1 MKRQI
6 YIFDTTLRDG
16 EQTPKVSLNPKEKL
30 EIAKQLEGLGVD
42 VIEAGFPMAS
52 NGDFEGVKLI
62 AENIKNSTINALA
75 RAKKKDIDRAYE
87 AIKAANKKRIH
98 IFIATSE
105 LHMKYKLKMTREE
118 VIDKVKTMVKYAKG
132 LVDDIEFSPE
142 DGSRSDRE
150 FLYKVLETAI
160 ESGATVLNIPD
171 TVGYST
177 PKEFGDL
184 IKGIK
189 ENVKGIENVI
199 ISVHCH
205 NDLGLAVA
213 NSLAAVENGATQVE
227 CAINGLGERAGNTA
241 LEEIV
246 MALKTRG
253 DIYNVYT
260 NIKTENIYRV
270 SSIVSHFSGVNVQP
284 NKAIVGKNAFL
295 HESGIHQH
303 GVLEN
308 RETYEIMTPES
319 VGFKTSNMIL
329 GKHSGR
335 HAFEERVKELG
346 CNLDDV
352 KLNEAFKKFKDLADK
367 KKEVSDKDIEALIYH
382 GTVNVEDKYKL
393 INFSVTTCNK
403 MSSTATVNIKY
414 DGKDIEEA
422 ACGDG
427 PVNALYNAVE
437 RAINKKLVLKDYNI
451 NAITSGAD
459 ALGEV
464 IVKLSYDDKNVIGRS
479 VSTNVIEA
487 SIMAY
492 MNALNKIVN

>member
-75 RAKKKDIDRAYE
+75 RANKKDIDRAYE

-118 VIDKVKTMVKYAKG
+118 VIDKVKTIVKYAKG

>member
-1 MKRQI
+1 MKRKI

-16 EQTPKVSLNPKEKL
+16 EQTPRVSLNAKEKL
-30 EIAKQLEGLGVD
+30 EIAKHLERLGVD
-42 VIEAGFPMAS
+42 VIEAGFPVAS
-52 NGDFEGVKLI
+52 DGDFEGVRLI
-62 AENIKNSTINALA
+62 AQNIKKSTINALA
-75 RAKKKDIDRAYE
+75 RADKKDIDRAYD
-87 AIKAANKKRIH
+87 AIKYANKKRIH
-98 IFIATSE
+98 VFLATSDI
-105 LHMKYKLKMTREE
+105 HMKYKLKMTRDE
-118 VIDKVKTMVKYAKG
+118 VINKIKDMVSYAKT

-142 DGSRSDRE
+142 DGSRTDKK
-150 FLYKVLETAI
+150 FLYEVLEAAI

-177 PKEFGDL
+177 PDEFGSL

-189 ENVKGIENVI
+189 ENVKGIDKVI

-213 NSLAAVENGATQVE
+213 NSLAAVENGATQIE
-227 CAINGLGERAGNTA
+227 CAVNGLGERAGNTA
-241 LEEIV
+241 LEEVV
-246 MALKTRG
+246 MALNTRS

-260 NIKTENIYRV
+260 NINTENIYRV

-284 NKAIVGKNAFL
+284 NKAIVGANAFL

-319 VGFKTSNMIL
+319 VGFKTNNMIL

-346 CNLDDV
+346 CQLDKD
-352 KLNEAFKKFKDLADK
+352 KLNETFLKFKNLADK

-382 GTVNVEDKYKL
+382 GTINVSDKYK
-393 INFSVTTCNK
+393 IITFNVTTGNSI
-403 MSSTATVNIKY
+403 SSTATVKVSFE
-414 DGKDIEEA
+414 DKEREEA

-427 PVNALYNAVE
+427 PVNALYNALE
-437 RAINKKLVLKDYNI
+437 RAIDKALVLKDYNI
-451 NAITSGAD
+451 KAITSGTD

-464 IVKLSYDDKNVIGRS
+464 TVKLSYEDRNIIGRG
-479 VSTNVIEA
+479 VSTDVIEA
-487 SIMAY
+487 SVMAY
-492 MNALNKIVN
+492 MNALNKLVN

>member
-16 EQTPKVSLNPKEKL
+16 EQTPKVSLNPEEKL
-30 EIAKQLEGLGVD
+30 EIAKQLESLGVD

-75 RAKKKDIDRAYE
+75 RANKKDIDRAYE
-87 AIKAANKKRIH
+87 AIKAAKKKRIH

-105 LHMKYKLKMTREE
+105 LHMKYKLKMTGKE

-132 LVDDIEFSPE
+132 LVDDVEFSPE

-150 FLYKVLETAI
+150 FLYRVLETAI
-160 ESGATVLNIPD
+160 ESGANVLNIPD

-177 PKEFGDL
+177 PKEFGEL

-213 NSLAAVENGATQVE
+213 NSLEAVENGATQVE

-346 CNLDDV
+346 CNLDEI
-352 KLNEAFKKFKDLADK
+352 KLNEAFKNFKDLADK

-403 MSSTATVNIKY
+403 MSSTATVNINY
-414 DGKDIEEA
+414 DGKNIEEA

-464 IVKLSYDDKNVIGRS
+464 IVKLSYKDRNVIGRS

>member
-16 EQTPKVSLNPKEKL
+16 EQTPKVSLNPEEKL
-30 EIAKQLEGLGVD
+30 EIAKQLESLGVD

-75 RAKKKDIDRAYE
+75 RANKKDIDRAYE
-87 AIKAANKKRIH
+87 AIKAAKKKRIH

-105 LHMKYKLKMTREE
+105 LHMKYKLKMTRKE

-132 LVDDIEFSPE
+132 LVDDVEFSPE

-150 FLYKVLETAI
+150 FLYRVLETAI
-160 ESGATVLNIPD
+160 ESGANVLNIPD

-177 PKEFGDL
+177 PKEFGEL

-213 NSLAAVENGATQVE
+213 NSLEAVENGATQVE

-346 CNLDDV
+346 CNLDEI
-352 KLNEAFKKFKDLADK
+352 KLNEAFKNFKDLADK

-403 MSSTATVNIKY
+403 MSSTATVNINY
-414 DGKDIEEA
+414 DGKNIEEA

-464 IVKLSYDDKNVIGRS
+464 IVKLSYKDRNVIGRS

>member
-16 EQTPKVSLNPKEKL
+16 EQTPKVSLNPEEKL
-30 EIAKQLEGLGVD
+30 EIAKQLESLGVD

-75 RAKKKDIDRAYE
+75 RANKKDIDRAYE
-87 AIKAANKKRIH
+87 AIKAAKKKRIH

-105 LHMKYKLKMTREE
+105 LHMKYKLKMTGEE

-132 LVDDIEFSPE
+132 LVDDVEFSPE

-150 FLYKVLETAI
+150 FLYRVLETAI
-160 ESGATVLNIPD
+160 ESGANVLNIPD

-177 PKEFGDL
+177 PKEFGEL

-213 NSLAAVENGATQVE
+213 NSLEAVENGATQVE

-346 CNLDDV
+346 CNLDEI
-352 KLNEAFKKFKDLADK
+352 KLNEAFKNFKDLADK

-403 MSSTATVNIKY
+403 MSSTATVNINY
-414 DGKDIEEA
+414 DGKNIEEA

-464 IVKLSYDDKNVIGRS
+464 IVKLSYKDRNVIGRS

>member
-30 EIAKQLEGLGVD
+30 EIAKQLESLGVD
-42 VIEAGFPMAS
+42 VIEAGFPIAS

-75 RAKKKDIDRAYE
+75 RANKKDIDRAYE
-87 AIKAANKKRIH
+87 AIKSANKKRIH

-118 VIDKVKTMVKYAKG
+118 VIDKVKTMVKYAKR

-171 TVGYST
+171 IVGYAT
-177 PKEFGDL
+177 PKEFGEL

-246 MALKTRG
+246 MALKTRS

-346 CNLDDV
+346 CNLDKE
-352 KLNEAFKKFKDLADK
+352 KLNEAFNKFKDLADK

-382 GTVNVEDKYKL
+382 GTINVEDKYKL

-403 MSSTATVNIKY
+403 MSSTATVNINY

-437 RAINKKLVLKDYNI
+437 RAINKKLVLRDYNI

-464 IVKLSYDDKNVIGRS
+464 IVKLSYENKNVIGRS

>member
-30 EIAKQLEGLGVD
+30 EIAKQLESLGVD

-75 RAKKKDIDRAYE
+75 RANKKDIDRAYE
-87 AIKAANKKRIH
+87 AIKAAKKKRIH

-177 PKEFGDL
+177 PKEFGAL

-213 NSLAAVENGATQVE
+213 NSLEAVENGATQVE

-393 INFSVTTCNK
+393 INFNVTTCNK
-403 MSSTATVNIKY
+403 MSSTATVNINY

>member
-30 EIAKQLEGLGVD
+30 EIAKQLESLGVD

-75 RAKKKDIDRAYE
+75 RANKKDIDRAYE
-87 AIKAANKKRIH
+87 AIKSANKKRIH

-118 VIDKVKTMVKYAKG
+118 VIDRVKTMVKYAKK

-142 DGSRSDRE
+142 DGSRSDKE

-177 PKEFGDL
+177 PKEFGEL

-227 CAINGLGERAGNTA
+227 CAINGIGERAGNTA

-346 CNLDDV
+346 CNLDDI

-393 INFSVTTCNK
+393 INFSLTTCNK
-403 MSSTATVNIKY
+403 MSSTATVNITY

-464 IVKLSYDDKNVIGRS
+464 IVKLSYEDKNIIGRS

>member
-16 EQTPKVSLNPKEKL
+16 EQTPKVSLNPEEKL
-30 EIAKQLEGLGVD
+30 EIAKQLESLGVD

-75 RAKKKDIDRAYE
+75 RANKKDIDRAYE
-87 AIKAANKKRIH
+87 AIKAAKKKRIH

-105 LHMKYKLKMTREE
+105 LHMKYKLKMTGEE

-132 LVDDIEFSPE
+132 LVDDVEFSPE

-150 FLYKVLETAI
+150 FLYRVLETAI

-177 PKEFGDL
+177 PKEFGEL

-189 ENVKGIENVI
+189 ENVKGIENII

-213 NSLAAVENGATQVE
+213 NSLEAVENGATQVE

-346 CNLDDV
+346 CNLDNE
-352 KLNEAFKKFKDLADK
+352 KLNEAFKNFKDLADK

-403 MSSTATVNIKY
+403 MSSTATVNINY
-414 DGKDIEEA
+414 DGKNIEEA

-464 IVKLSYDDKNVIGRS
+464 IVKLSYKDRNVIGRS

-487 SIMAY
+487 SIMSY

>member
-16 EQTPKVSLNPKEKL
+16 EQTPKVSLNPTEKL
-30 EIAKQLEGLGVD
+30 EIAKQLESLGVD

-75 RAKKKDIDRAYE
+75 RANKKDIDRAYE
-87 AIKAANKKRIH
+87 AIKAAKKKRIH

-177 PKEFGDL
+177 PKEFGAL

-213 NSLAAVENGATQVE
+213 NSLEAVENGATQVE

-393 INFSVTTCNK
+393 INFNVTTCSK
-403 MSSTATVNIKY
+403 MSSTATVNINY

>member
-16 EQTPKVSLNPKEKL
+16 EQTPKVSLNPEEKL
-30 EIAKQLEGLGVD
+30 EIAKQLESLGVD

-75 RAKKKDIDRAYE
+75 RANKKDIDRAYE
-87 AIKAANKKRIH
+87 AIKAAKKKRIH

-118 VIDKVKTMVKYAKG
+118 VIDRVKTMVKYAKS
-132 LVDDIEFSPE
+132 LVDDVEFSPE

-150 FLYKVLETAI
+150 FLYRVLETAI

-213 NSLAAVENGATQVE
+213 NSLEAVENGATQVE

-393 INFSVTTCNK
+393 INFNVTTCNK
-403 MSSTATVNIKY
+403 MSSTATVNINY

>member
-30 EIAKQLEGLGVD
+30 EIAKQLESLGVD

-75 RAKKKDIDRAYE
+75 RANKKDIDRAYE
-87 AIKAANKKRIH
+87 AIKSANKKRIH

-118 VIDKVKTMVKYAKG
+118 VIDRVKTMVKYAKK

-142 DGSRSDRE
+142 DGSRSDKE

-177 PKEFGDL
+177 PKEFGEL

-346 CNLDDV
+346 CNLDDI

-393 INFSVTTCNK
+393 INFSLTTCNK
-403 MSSTATVNIKY
+403 MSSTATVNITY

-464 IVKLSYDDKNVIGRS
+464 IVKLSYEDKNIIGRS

>member
-16 EQTPKVSLNPKEKL
+16 EQTPKVSLNPEEKL
-30 EIAKQLEGLGVD
+30 EIAKQLESLGVD

-75 RAKKKDIDRAYE
+75 RANKKDIDRAYE
-87 AIKAANKKRIH
+87 AIKAAKKKRIH

-105 LHMKYKLKMTREE
+105 LHMKYKLKMTGEE

-132 LVDDIEFSPE
+132 LVDDVEFSPE

-150 FLYKVLETAI
+150 FLYRVLETAI

-177 PKEFGDL
+177 PKEFGEL

-213 NSLAAVENGATQVE
+213 NSLEAVENGATQVE

-346 CNLDDV
+346 CNLDEI
-352 KLNEAFKKFKDLADK
+352 KLNEAFKNFKDLADK

-403 MSSTATVNIKY
+403 MSSTATVNINY
-414 DGKDIEEA
+414 DGKNIEEA

-464 IVKLSYDDKNVIGRS
+464 IVKLSYKDRNVIGRS

>member
-75 RAKKKDIDRAYE
+75 RANKKDIDRAYE

>member
-30 EIAKQLEGLGVD
+30 EIAKQLESLGVD

-75 RAKKKDIDRAYE
+75 RANKKDIDRAYE
-87 AIKAANKKRIH
+87 AIKSANKKRIH

-118 VIDKVKTMVKYAKG
+118 VIDRVKTMVKYAKK

-142 DGSRSDRE
+142 DGSRSDKE

-177 PKEFGDL
+177 PKEFGEL

-346 CNLDDV
+346 CNLDDI

-393 INFSVTTCNK
+393 INFTVTTCNK
-403 MSSTATVNIKY
+403 MSSTATVNITY

-464 IVKLSYDDKNVIGRS
+464 IVKLSYEDKNIIGRS

>member
-1 MKRQI
+1 
-6 YIFDTTLRDG
+6 
-16 EQTPKVSLNPKEKL
+16 
-30 EIAKQLEGLGVD
+30 
-42 VIEAGFPMAS
+42 
-52 NGDFEGVKLI
+52 
-62 AENIKNSTINALA
+62 
-75 RAKKKDIDRAYE
+75 
-87 AIKAANKKRIH
+87 
-98 IFIATSE
+98 
-105 LHMKYKLKMTREE
+105 
-118 VIDKVKTMVKYAKG
+118 
-132 LVDDIEFSPE
+132 
-142 DGSRSDRE
+142 
-150 FLYKVLETAI
+150 
-160 ESGATVLNIPD
+160 
-171 TVGYST
+171 
-177 PKEFGDL
+177 
-184 IKGIK
+184 
-189 ENVKGIENVI
+189 
-199 ISVHCH
+199 
-205 NDLGLAVA
+205 
-213 NSLAAVENGATQVE
+213 
-227 CAINGLGERAGNTA
+227 
-241 LEEIV
+241 

-346 CNLDDV
+346 CNLDDI

-393 INFSVTTCNK
+393 INFSLTTCNK
-403 MSSTATVNIKY
+403 MSSTATVNITY

-464 IVKLSYDDKNVIGRS
+464 IVKLSYEDKNIIGRS

>member
-75 RAKKKDIDRAYE
+75 RANKKDIDRAYE
-87 AIKAANKKRIH
+87 AIKAAKKKRIH

-184 IKGIK
+184 VKGIK

-213 NSLAAVENGATQVE
+213 NSLEAVENGATQVE

-270 SSIVSHFSGVNVQP
+270 SSIVSNFSGVNVQP

-393 INFSVTTCNK
+393 INFNVTTCNK
-403 MSSTATVNIKY
+403 MSSTATVNINY

>member
-1 MKRQI
+1 M
-6 YIFDTTLRDG
+6 
-16 EQTPKVSLNPKEKL
+16 LNFTGRWL
-30 EIAKQLEGLGVD
+30 
-42 VIEAGFPMAS
+42 
-52 NGDFEGVKLI
+52 
-62 AENIKNSTINALA
+62 
-75 RAKKKDIDRAYE
+75 KKWQ
-87 AIKAANKKRIH
+87 RI
-98 IFIATSE
+98 
-105 LHMKYKLKMTREE
+105 
-118 VIDKVKTMVKYAKG
+118 
-132 LVDDIEFSPE
+132 
-142 DGSRSDRE
+142 
-150 FLYKVLETAI
+150 LYRVLETAI

-177 PKEFGDL
+177 PKEFGEL

-213 NSLAAVENGATQVE
+213 NSLEAVENGATQVE

-346 CNLDDV
+346 CNLDNE
-352 KLNEAFKKFKDLADK
+352 KLNEAFKNFKDLADK

-403 MSSTATVNIKY
+403 MSSTATVNINY
-414 DGKDIEEA
+414 DGKNIEEA

-464 IVKLSYDDKNVIGRS
+464 IVKTFL
-479 VSTNVIEA
+479 
-487 SIMAY
+487 
-492 MNALNKIVN
+492 

>member
-30 EIAKQLEGLGVD
+30 EIAKQLESLGVD

-75 RAKKKDIDRAYE
+75 RANKKDIDRAYE
-87 AIKAANKKRIH
+87 AIKAAKKKRIH

-213 NSLAAVENGATQVE
+213 NSLEAVENGATQVE

>member
-16 EQTPKVSLNPKEKL
+16 EQTPKVSLNPEEKL
-30 EIAKQLEGLGVD
+30 EIAKQLESLGVD

-75 RAKKKDIDRAYE
+75 RANKKDIDRAYE
-87 AIKAANKKRIH
+87 AIKVANKKRIH

-177 PKEFGDL
+177 PKEFGEL

-213 NSLAAVENGATQVE
+213 NSLEAVENGATQVE

-346 CNLDDV
+346 CNLDEI

-403 MSSTATVNIKY
+403 MSSTATVNINY
-414 DGKDIEEA
+414 DGKNIEEA

-437 RAINKKLVLKDYNI
+437 RAINKKLILKDYNI

-464 IVKLSYDDKNVIGRS
+464 IVKLSYKDRNVIGRS

>member
-75 RAKKKDIDRAYE
+75 RANKKDIDRAYE
-87 AIKAANKKRIH
+87 AIKKANKKRIH

-213 NSLAAVENGATQVE
+213 NSLEAVENGATQVE

-403 MSSTATVNIKY
+403 MSSTATVNINY

-427 PVNALYNAVE
+427 PVNALYNAIE

-464 IVKLSYDDKNVIGRS
+464 IVKLSYEDKNVIGRS

>member
-30 EIAKQLEGLGVD
+30 EIAKQLESLGVD

-75 RAKKKDIDRAYE
+75 RANKKDIDRAYE
-87 AIKAANKKRIH
+87 AIKAAKKKRIH

-213 NSLAAVENGATQVE
+213 NSLEAVENGATQVE

-393 INFSVTTCNK
+393 INFNVTTCNK
-403 MSSTATVNIKY
+403 MSSTATVNINY

>member
-30 EIAKQLEGLGVD
+30 EIARQLESLGVD

-75 RAKKKDIDRAYE
+75 RANKKDIDRAYE
-87 AIKAANKKRIH
+87 AIKSANKKRIH

-118 VIDKVKTMVKYAKG
+118 VIDRVKTMVKYAKK

-142 DGSRSDRE
+142 DGSRSDKE

-177 PKEFGDL
+177 PKEFGEL

-346 CNLDDV
+346 CNLDDI

-393 INFSVTTCNK
+393 INFSLTTCNK
-403 MSSTATVNIKY
+403 MSSTATVNITY

-464 IVKLSYDDKNVIGRS
+464 IVKLSYEDKNIIGRS

>member
-75 RAKKKDIDRAYE
+75 RANKKDIDRAYE

-118 VIDKVKTMVKYAKG
+118 VIDRVKTMVKYAKG

-346 CNLDDV
+346 CNLDEI

-393 INFSVTTCNK
+393 INFNVTTCNK
-403 MSSTATVNIKY
+403 MSSTATVNINY